1 MATPKKQDSPIKK
14 SPGKKIKLKKF
25 VNELDLKDKSKLK
38 AAVLKYDVD
47 QDKAPKIVGIGKGQ
61 VAEKILKVAEEH
73 RIPFYEDP
81 SLIDLL
87 SKLEIQ
93 SEVPPQLYN
102 LVAEVLSFVYKLD
115 RLAKKKALVTNKFNS
130 KRNQT

>member
-1 MATPKKQDSPIKK
+1 MTKNNPSSKKKK
-14 SPGKKIKLKKF
+14 SPKKIQLKKHID
-25 VNELDLKDKSKLK
+25 ELDIKDKKNLT

-47 QDKAPKIVGIGKGQ
+47 QDKAPKITGFGKGHI
-61 VAEKILKVAEEH
+61 AEKILKVAEDH

-93 SEVPPQLYN
+93 SEVPPQLYS

-115 RLAKKKALVTNKFNS
+115 RLAKKKALITKKYSNK
-130 KRNQT
+130 K

>member
-1 MATPKKQDSPIKK
+1 MTPKKKTAQNIQKNT
-14 SPGKKIKLKKF
+14 GKKIKLKKY
-25 VNELDLKDKSKLK
+25 VNELDLKEKSKLK

-47 QDKAPKIVGIGKGQ
+47 KDKAPKIVGLGKGQ
-61 VAEKILKVAEEH
+61 VAEKILQVAEEH

-115 RLAKKKALVTNKFNS
+115 RLAKKKAMVTKKFTPKNK
-130 KRNQT
+130 T

>member
-1 MATPKKQDSPIKK
+1 MTPKKKSEVNTKK
-14 SPGKKIKLKKF
+14 NIGKKIKLKKF
-25 VNELDLKDKSKLK
+25 VNQLDIKEKSKLK

-47 QDKAPKIVGIGKGQ
+47 KDKAPKIVGLGKGQ
-61 VAEKILKVAEEH
+61 VAEKILQVAEEH

-115 RLAKKKALVTNKFNS
+115 RLAKKKAMVTKKFTPKNK
-130 KRNQT
+130 TA

>member
-1 MATPKKQDSPIKK
+1 MVNQKKEPSKK
-14 SPGKKIKLKKF
+14 SNKKVKLKKF
-25 VNELDLKDKSKLK
+25 VSELDIKDKSKLK

-47 QDKAPKIVGIGKGQ
+47 KDKAPKITGIGRGQ

-115 RLAKKKALVTNKFNS
+115 RLAKKKALVTNKYGNPP
-130 KRNQT
+130 KKGK

>member
-1 MATPKKQDSPIKK
+1 MTPKKNTASNTKK
-14 SPGKKIKLKKF
+14 NTGKKIKLKKY
-25 VNELDLKDKSKLK
+25 VSELDLKEKSKLK

-47 QDKAPKIVGIGKGQ
+47 KDKAPKIVGLGKGQ
-61 VAEKILKVAEEH
+61 VAEKILQVAEEH

-115 RLAKKKALVTNKFNS
+115 RLAKKKAMVTKKFTPKNK
-130 KRNQT
+130 T